1 MSEPFILLILFELIK
16 CDYFLNQNLRKMI
29 NFLLIDSL
37 LLGVQ
42 HSFEPDHMAAVSV
55 LATEKNQKPADRLKL
70 IWRSS
75 HWALGHS
82 FTLILFACLVLILKS
97 TISLNIAEKVELVI
111 GPLMIWLGIL
121 ALRRNFKNSGAV
133 EQSINIQKVSR
144 SFWVGMVHGLAGTG
158 GACAVALT
166 LAASDA
172 YTAVWIIVLQSFGII
187 LSMSAYGYFFAF
199 SISKFAAQKETVLK
213 TINYIVGFLSISIGM
228 ITLLEAF

>member
-1 MSEPFILLILFELIK
+1 
-16 CDYFLNQNLRKMI
+16 MI
-29 NFLLIDSL
+29 NYLLIDSL

-55 LATEKNQKPADRLKL
+55 LATDKNQKPKDRIKL

-82 FTLILFACLVLILKS
+82 FTLILFACLVLLLKS
-97 TISLNIAEKVELVI
+97 TVSLNISEKVELVI
-111 GPLMIWLGIL
+111 GPLMIWLGIV
-121 ALRRNFKNSGAV
+121 ALRRNFTKNKTT
-133 EQSINIQKVSR
+133 EQPLTNQKFSR

-172 YTAVWIIVLQSFGII
+172 YTAVWIIILQSFGII
-187 LSMSAYGYFFAF
+187 FSMSAYGYFFAF
-199 SISKFAAQKETVLK
+199 SINKFAAKRDSVLRI
-213 TINYIVGFLSISIGM
+213 INYAVGSFSIIIGL
-228 ITLLEAF
+228 ITLYGAFQG

>member
-1 MSEPFILLILFELIK
+1 
-16 CDYFLNQNLRKMI
+16 MI
-29 NFLLIDSL
+29 NYLLVDSL

-55 LATEKNQKPADRLKL
+55 LATEKNQKPKDRLKL

-82 FTLILFACLVLILKS
+82 LTLILFACLVLILKS
-97 TISLNIAEKVELVI
+97 NVSLDISEKVELII
-111 GPLMIWLGIL
+111 GPLMIWLGIV
-121 ALRRNFKNSGAV
+121 ALRRNFRKPNLAELSVNA
-133 EQSINIQKVSR
+133 QKVSR

-172 YTAVWIIVLQSFGII
+172 YTAVWIIVIQSLGII

-199 SISKFAAQKETVLK
+199 SINKFAAKRDSVLK
-213 TINYIVGFLSISIGM
+213 IINYIVGAFSIIIGV
-228 ITLLEAF
+228 ITLYEAFQG

>member
-1 MSEPFILLILFELIK
+1 
-16 CDYFLNQNLRKMI
+16 MI

-133 EQSINIQKVSR
+133 EQSINIQKLSR

-213 TINYIVGFLSISIGM
+213 TINYSVGFLSISIGM

>member
-1 MSEPFILLILFELIK
+1 
-16 CDYFLNQNLRKMI
+16 MI
-29 NFLLIDSL
+29 NFLLVDSL

-55 LATEKNQKPADRLKL
+55 LATEKNQKPKDRLKL

-82 FTLILFACLVLILKS
+82 LTLILFACLVLILKS
-97 TISLNIAEKVELVI
+97 NVSLDISEKVELII
-111 GPLMIWLGIL
+111 GPLMIWLGIV
-121 ALRRNFKNSGAV
+121 AVRRNFRKPNLAELSVNA
-133 EQSINIQKVSR
+133 QKVSR

-172 YTAVWIIVLQSFGII
+172 YTAVWIIVIQSLGII

-199 SISKFAAQKETVLK
+199 SINKFAAKRDSVLK
-213 TINYIVGFLSISIGM
+213 IINYIVGAFSIIIGI
-228 ITLLEAF
+228 ITLYEAFQG

>member
-1 MSEPFILLILFELIK
+1 
-16 CDYFLNQNLRKMI
+16 MI
-29 NFLLIDSL
+29 QYLLIDSL

-55 LATEKNQKPADRLKL
+55 LATEENKSPSEPGLAQRGPAKRGPALRWKL

-82 FTLILFACLVLILKS
+82 LTLILFAVLVLLLKS
-97 TISLNIAEKVELVI
+97 TMSLHIADRVEMLV
-111 GPLMIWLGIL
+111 GPLMIWLGVL
-121 ALRRNFKNSGAV
+121 AIRRNFKTEKPTPVAG
-133 EQSINIQKVSR
+133 QRKVSR

-166 LAASDA
+166 LAARDA
-172 YTAVWIIVLQSFGII
+172 MTAVWIIVLQSVGII

-199 SISKFAAQKETVLK
+199 SVGRFAVKRERFLMIV
-213 TINYIVGFLSISIGM
+213 NYLVGAFSILIGA
-228 ITLLEAF
+228 ITLFESFQS

>member
-1 MSEPFILLILFELIK
+1 
-16 CDYFLNQNLRKMI
+16 MI

-55 LATEKNQKPADRLKL
+55 LATDEKRSPGQRWKM

-82 FTLILFACLVLILKS
+82 FTLILFAVLVLLLKS
-97 TISLNIAEKVELVI
+97 TFSLEVSGKVELLV
-111 GPLMIWLGIL
+111 GPLMIWLGVMAIM
-121 ALRRNFKNSGAV
+121 RNFKKTAFQAPVVHS
-133 EQSINIQKVSR
+133 QKFSR

-172 YTAVWIIVLQSFGII
+172 RTAVWIIVIQSVGII

-199 SISKFAAQKETVLK
+199 SISKFVSHRETFLRIV
-213 TINYIVGFLSISIGM
+213 NYLVGAFSIIIGA
-228 ITLLEAF
+228 ITLAGSLELFY

>member
-1 MSEPFILLILFELIK
+1 
-16 CDYFLNQNLRKMI
+16 MI
-29 NFLLIDSL
+29 NFLLVDSL

-55 LATEKNQKPADRLKL
+55 LATEKNQKPKDRLKL

-82 FTLILFACLVLILKS
+82 LTLILFACLVLILKS
-97 TISLNIAEKVELVI
+97 NVSLDISEKVELII
-111 GPLMIWLGIL
+111 GPLMIWLGIV
-121 ALRRNFKNSGAV
+121 ALRRNFRKPDLAELSVNA
-133 EQSINIQKVSR
+133 QKVSR

-158 GACAVALT
+158 GACAVALA

-172 YTAVWIIVLQSFGII
+172 YTAVWIIVIQSLGII

-199 SISKFAAQKETVLK
+199 SINKFAAKRDSFLK
-213 TINYIVGFLSISIGM
+213 IINYIVGAFSIIIGL
-228 ITLLEAF
+228 ITLYEAFLG

>member
-1 MSEPFILLILFELIK
+1 
-16 CDYFLNQNLRKMI
+16 MI
-29 NFLLIDSL
+29 HYLLIDSL

-55 LATEKNQKPADRLKL
+55 LATEENKARRGPVQQGPSLRWKL

-82 FTLILFACLVLILKS
+82 FTLILFAVMVLLLKS
-97 TISLNIAEKVELVI
+97 TMSLHIADQVELLV
-111 GPLMIWLGIL
+111 GPLMIWLGIM
-121 ALRRNFKNSGAV
+121 AIRRNFRTEKPVSAPV
-133 EQSINIQKVSR
+133 ERKVSR

-166 LAASDA
+166 LAARDA
-172 YTAVWIIVLQSFGII
+172 ITAVWIIVLQSIGII

-199 SISKFAAQKETVLK
+199 SIGRFAGKRERFLMIV
-213 TINYIVGFLSISIGM
+213 NYVVGAFSILIGA
-228 ITLLEAF
+228 ITLFESFQF

>member
-1 MSEPFILLILFELIK
+1 
-16 CDYFLNQNLRKMI
+16 MI
-29 NFLLIDSL
+29 HYLLIDSL

-55 LATEKNQKPADRLKL
+55 LATEKDGTQSRPLPSERWKM

-82 FTLILFACLVLILKS
+82 FTLILFAILVLLLQS
-97 TISLNIAEKVELVI
+97 TLSLRIADQVELVV

-121 ALRRNFKNSGAV
+121 AIRRNFEKPAV
-133 EQSINIQKVSR
+133 TPVRTEARVSR

-158 GACAVALT
+158 GACTVALT
-166 LAASDA
+166 LAARDA
-172 YTAVWIIVLQSFGII
+172 ATAVWIIVLQSVGII

-199 SISKFAAQKETVLK
+199 SVGRFGAQRERFLTTV
-213 TINYIVGFLSISIGM
+213 NYLVGTFSILIGAV
-228 ITLLEAF
+228 TLFESF

>member
-1 MSEPFILLILFELIK
+1 
-16 CDYFLNQNLRKMI
+16 MI
-29 NFLLIDSL
+29 NYLLIDSL

-55 LATEKNQKPADRLKL
+55 LATDKNQKSGDRLKL

-82 FTLILFACLVLILKS
+82 FTLILFACLVLLLKS
-97 TISLNIAEKVELVI
+97 TVSLDISEKVELVI
-111 GPLMIWLGIL
+111 GPLMIWLGIV
-121 ALRRNFKNSGAV
+121 ALRRNFITPKKA
-133 EQSINIQKVSR
+133 IQPPLTNQKFSR

-172 YTAVWIIVLQSFGII
+172 YTAVWIIILQSFGII

-199 SISKFAAQKETVLK
+199 SISRFAAKRESVLK
-213 TINYIVGFLSISIGM
+213 TINYVVGSFSIIIGL
-228 ITLLEAF
+228 ITLYEALQG

>member
-1 MSEPFILLILFELIK
+1 
-16 CDYFLNQNLRKMI
+16 MI
-29 NFLLIDSL
+29 NYLLFDSL

-55 LATEKNQKPADRLKL
+55 LATEKNQKPKDRIKL
-70 IWRSS
+70 ILRSS

-82 FTLILFACLVLILKS
+82 LTLILFACLVLILKS
-97 TISLNIAEKVELVI
+97 NISLDISEKVELFI
-111 GPLMIWLGIL
+111 GPLMIWLGIG
-121 ALRRNFKNSGAV
+121 ALRRNFRKPNTV
-133 EQSINIQKVSR
+133 EPSANDPKVSR

-172 YTAVWIIVLQSFGII
+172 YTAVWIIVIQSLGII

-199 SISKFAAQKETVLK
+199 SIHKFAARRDFVLK
-213 TINYIVGFLSISIGM
+213 IINYIVGAFSIMIGV
-228 ITLLEAF
+228 ITLFEAFYS

>member
-1 MSEPFILLILFELIK
+1 
-16 CDYFLNQNLRKMI
+16 MI
-29 NFLLIDSL
+29 NYLLIDSL

-55 LATEKNQKPADRLKL
+55 LATDKNQKPKDRLKL

-82 FTLILFACLVLILKS
+82 VTLVLFACLVLLLKS
-97 TISLNIAEKVELVI
+97 GISLDISEKVELLV
-111 GPLMIWLGIL
+111 GPLMIWLGITAIL
-121 ALRRNFKNSGAV
+121 RNFRKVKTENAAVSGK
-133 EQSINIQKVSR
+133 KVSR
-144 SFWVGMVHGLAGTG
+144 SFWVGMIHGLAGTG

-172 YTAVWIIVLQSFGII
+172 YTAVWIIVLQSAGII

-199 SISKFAAQKETVLK
+199 SINKFAAKRDSVLK
-213 TINYIVGFLSISIGM
+213 IINYVVGAFSIIIGF
-228 ITLLEAF
+228 ITLFGAFEGQ

>member
-1 MSEPFILLILFELIK
+1 MKCELFFK
-16 CDYFLNQNLRKMI
+16 NQNLRKMI

-172 YTAVWIIVLQSFGII
+172 YTAVWIIVLQSLGII

-213 TINYIVGFLSISIGM
+213 TINYSVGFLSISIGM

>member
-1 MSEPFILLILFELIK
+1 M
-16 CDYFLNQNLRKMI
+16 LNY
-29 NFLLIDSL
+29 LLIDSL

-55 LATEKNQKPADRLKL
+55 LATDKNQKPADRLKL

-82 FTLILFACLVLILKS
+82 FTLILFACLVLLLKS

-121 ALRRNFKNSGAV
+121 ALRRNFKKTAV
-133 EQSINIQKVSR
+133 TEQSINNKKVSR

-166 LAASDA
+166 LAARDA
-172 YTAVWIIVLQSFGII
+172 YTAVWIIVLQSLGNYLINVHVWLF
-187 LSMSAYGYFFAF
+187 LCFFNKQ
-199 SISKFAAQKETVLK
+199 IRGSKRDGA
-213 TINYIVGFLSISIGM
+213 
-228 ITLLEAF
+228 

>member
-1 MSEPFILLILFELIK
+1 
-16 CDYFLNQNLRKMI
+16 MI
-29 NFLLIDSL
+29 NFLLVDSL

-55 LATEKNQKPADRLKL
+55 LATEKNQKPKDRLKL

-82 FTLILFACLVLILKS
+82 LTLILFACLVLILKS
-97 TISLNIAEKVELVI
+97 NVSLDISEKVELII
-111 GPLMIWLGIL
+111 GPLMIWLGIV
-121 ALRRNFKNSGAV
+121 ALRRNFRKPNLAELSVNA
-133 EQSINIQKVSR
+133 QKVSR

-172 YTAVWIIVLQSFGII
+172 YTAVWIIVIQSLGII

-199 SISKFAAQKETVLK
+199 SINKFAAKRDSVLK
-213 TINYIVGFLSISIGM
+213 IINYIVGAFSIIIGI
-228 ITLLEAF
+228 ITLYEAFQG

>member
-1 MSEPFILLILFELIK
+1 
-16 CDYFLNQNLRKMI
+16 MI
-29 NFLLIDSL
+29 HYLLIDSL

-55 LATEKNQKPADRLKL
+55 LATEENKSPDQTAQRWKL

-82 FTLILFACLVLILKS
+82 FTLILFAILVLLLKS
-97 TISLNIAEKVELVI
+97 TISLHIADQVELLV
-111 GPLMIWLGIL
+111 GPLMIWLGVL
-121 ALRRNFKNSGAV
+121 AIRRNFSKAKPGHAPV
-133 EQSINIQKVSR
+133 DRKVSR

-166 LAASDA
+166 LAARDPM
-172 YTAVWIIVLQSFGII
+172 TAVWIIILQSLGII

-199 SISKFAAQKETVLK
+199 SIGRFAENRERFLMIV
-213 TINYIVGFLSISIGM
+213 NYLVGTFSILIGA
-228 ITLLEAF
+228 ITLYESFQF

>member
-1 MSEPFILLILFELIK
+1 
-16 CDYFLNQNLRKMI
+16 MI
-29 NFLLIDSL
+29 NYLLIDSL

-55 LATEKNQKPADRLKL
+55 LATDKNQKPKDRIKL

-82 FTLILFACLVLILKS
+82 FTLILFACLVLLLKS
-97 TISLNIAEKVELVI
+97 SISLDISEKVELVI
-111 GPLMIWLGIL
+111 GPLMNWLGIV
-121 ALRRNFKNSGAV
+121 ALRRNFTKAKAA
-133 EQSINIQKVSR
+133 EQPLANQKFSR

-172 YTAVWIIVLQSFGII
+172 YTAVWIIILQSLGII
-187 LSMSAYGYFFAF
+187 FSMSAYGYFFAF
-199 SISKFAAQKETVLK
+199 SINKFAAKGDSVLRI
-213 TINYIVGFLSISIGM
+213 INYVVGSFSIIIGL
-228 ITLLEAF
+228 ITLYGAFEG

>member
-1 MSEPFILLILFELIK
+1 
-16 CDYFLNQNLRKMI
+16 MI
-29 NFLLIDSL
+29 NYLLIDSL

-55 LATEKNQKPADRLKL
+55 LATDKNQKPKDRLKL

-82 FTLILFACLVLILKS
+82 LTLILFACLILILKS
-97 TISLNIAEKVELVI
+97 NISLDISEKVELVI
-111 GPLMIWLGIL
+111 GPLMIWLGIV
-121 ALRRNFKNSGAV
+121 ALRRNFKNTV
-133 EQSINIQKVSR
+133 ITKKPVNEEKVSR

-172 YTAVWIIVLQSFGII
+172 YTAVWIIVLQSLGII
-187 LSMSAYGYFFAF
+187 FSMSAYGYFFAF
-199 SISKFAAQKETVLK
+199 SINKFAAKRDSVLRI
-213 TINYIVGFLSISIGM
+213 INYVVGAFSIIIGLV
-228 ITLLEAF
+228 TLYEAFQG

>member
-1 MSEPFILLILFELIK
+1 
-16 CDYFLNQNLRKMI
+16 MI
-29 NFLLIDSL
+29 NYLLVDSL

-55 LATEKNQKPADRLKL
+55 LATEKNQKPKDRLKL

-82 FTLILFACLVLILKS
+82 LTLILFACLVLILKS
-97 TISLNIAEKVELVI
+97 NVSLDISEKVELII
-111 GPLMIWLGIL
+111 GPLMIWLGIV
-121 ALRRNFKNSGAV
+121 ALRRNFRKPNLAELSVNA
-133 EQSINIQKVSR
+133 QKVSR

-172 YTAVWIIVLQSFGII
+172 YTAVWIIVIQSLGII

-199 SISKFAAQKETVLK
+199 SINKFAAKRDSVLK
-213 TINYIVGFLSISIGM
+213 IINYIVGAFSIIIGI
-228 ITLLEAF
+228 ITLYEAFQG